1 MKIRERYIRK
11 TLLSFTLVVLVIW
24 LGVYSF
30 FNFLSEMTS
39 IGQVNY
45 TSLEAFRYIA
55 LQIPEVA
62 YKHASPVILLGCV
75 LGMGHLAT
83 TSQLLVLR
91 VSGLSIIKLTFLTM
105 KIALIFCYC
114 NYCYW

>member
-11 TLLSFTLVVLVIW
+11 TLLSFTLAVLVIW
-24 LGVYSF
+24 LSVYSF
-30 FNFLSEMTS
+30 FNFLSEMS
-39 IGQVNY
+39 NIGQFNY
-45 TSLEAFRYIA
+45 TTLEAFRYIA
-55 LQIPEVA
+55 LLIPEVA

-91 VSGLSIIKLTFLTM
+91 DRKSTRLNSSHT
-105 KIALIFCYC
+105 
-114 NYCYW
+114 